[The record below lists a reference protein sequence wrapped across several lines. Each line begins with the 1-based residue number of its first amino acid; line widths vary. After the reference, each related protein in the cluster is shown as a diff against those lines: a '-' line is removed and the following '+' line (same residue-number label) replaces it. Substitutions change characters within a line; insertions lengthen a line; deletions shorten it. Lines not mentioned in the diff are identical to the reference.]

1 MKKTLLNFALAG
13 IAACG
18 LLASPATASYRQKA
32 EAQTKYIQDHFWDP
46 EAKRYRDA
54 FPQKP
59 GGLPYTTMWANGVQW
74 TTLVSATKYDP
85 AQYKPLL
92 YAFREGLTKY
102 WDPQPP
108 KGVPP
113 AFNAYCSGPGGTDK
127 YYDDNE
133 WLVLGFV
140 EAYDVTHDK
149 QFLQSARDT
158 QNFVLSGWDDTLG
171 GGIYWKIDHK
181 SKNTCSNAP
190 AAAAALRLYQ
200 SGGDRE
206 QLDWALKLRTWTNSK
221 LQDKDGLYWDNVNLD
236 GKVETHKWTY
246 NTALMIRTDTLLYQ
260 TKHDKAYLR
269 SAERSADASIAAW
282 QDPKTGAFADNALF
296 SHLLCEAL
304 IRLYDVDHQV
314 RYLNAVR
321 RHAAYGDRSVRD
333 PVNGGYWSDW
343 HKAEHQDDERKSLI
357 ENSADARL
365 LWLLTPYQDV
375 DELTDGGVKAADK
388 GKYAQ
393 AETLFRQAVASDA
406 DAVEAHYRLW
416 RVLQREKK
424 TADATNEAAAL
435 TEMAKTPAFQ
445 QRLAALGWKGETA
458 N

>member
-1 MKKTLLNFALAG
+1 MKKHRSTFALAC
-13 IAACG
+13 AAA
-18 LLASPATASYRQKA
+18 LMLAGAASANYRQKA
-32 EAQTKYIQDHFWDP
+32 ETQTKFIQDHFWDP
-46 EAKRYRDA
+46 QAKMYHDS

-59 GGLPYTTMWANGVQW
+59 DGLPYTTMWSNGVQW
-74 TTLVSATKYDP
+74 TTLVSATKYNP
-85 AQYKPLL
+85 ARYKPLL
-92 YAFREGLTKY
+92 YAFREGMQRY

-108 KGVPP
+108 KGIPP
-113 AFNAYCSGPGGTDK
+113 GFNAYCSGPGGTDK

-140 EAYDVTHDK
+140 EAYDVTRDK
-149 QFLQSARDT
+149 SFLQSARDT
-158 QNFVLSGWDDTLG
+158 QNFALSGWNDTLG

-200 SGGDRE
+200 SGGDRG
-206 QLDWALKLRTWTNSK
+206 QLDWAQKIRTWTNSK
-221 LQDKDGLYWDNVNLD
+221 LQDKDGLYWDNVQLD
-236 GKVETHKWTY
+236 GRVETHKWTY

-269 SAERSADASIAAW
+269 SAERSADASLAAW

-304 IRLYDVDHQV
+304 LRLYDVDKNV

-321 RHAAYGDRSVRD
+321 RHAAYGNRAVRD
-333 PVNGGYWSDW
+333 AANGGYWNDW
-343 HKAEHQDDERKSLI
+343 HSTERKADERKSLI

-365 LWLLTPYQDV
+365 LWLLTPYRDV
-375 DELTDGGVKAADK
+375 EELNAGGAKAAAQ
-388 GKYAQ
+388 GRNAQ
-393 AETLFRQAVASDA
+393 AEGLFRQATASDA
-406 DAVEAHYRLW
+406 EAVEAYYRLW

-424 TADATNEAAAL
+424 AADAAQEAVAL
-435 TEMAKTPAFQ
+435 SEMAKTPAFQ
-445 QRLAALGWKGETA
+445 TRLEALGWPHS
-458 N
+458 